1 MRVLNSGFILL
12 LRWQFLGI
20 KPLIPLYVIAQVLLA
35 VGIIMGFP
43 FLIPNITDEV
53 TIYLTTG
60 APTIIL
66 LSVGLVILP
75 QGVAETKSNGTL
87 DFMLSWPLPRLY
99 YVLAESIIWLL
110 MTLPGVFIALFI
122 ASIRF
127 DITLSITY
135 TTFPVLILTGLTAI
149 GIGYAFTL
157 WLKPLVAELLSQILI
172 FAILLFS
179 PINFPP
185 ERLPSWLA
193 TVHEFLPIQYMADLV
208 RASLAP
214 DYFDQNWYVFLVLG
228 TWFILSFTLCYLA
241 ITKRD

>member
-1 MRVLNSGFILL
+1 MRVLNSGFMLL
-12 LRWQFLGI
+12 LRWQCLRI
-20 KPLIPLYVIAQVLLA
+20 KPLILLYVIAQILLA
-35 VGIIMGFP
+35 VGIIIGFP
-43 FLIPNITDEV
+43 FLIPNMTDEV
-53 TIYLTTG
+53 AIYLTTG

-75 QGVAETKSNGTL
+75 QGVTETKSNGTL
-87 DFMLSWPLPRLY
+87 DYMLSWPLPRLY
-99 YVLAESIIWLL
+99 YVLVESIIWIL
-110 MTLPGVFIALFI
+110 MTLPGIFIALFF
-122 ASIRF
+122 ATIRF

-157 WLKPLVAELLSQILI
+157 WLNPLVAELLSQILI

-185 ERLPSWLA
+185 ERLPNWLA
-193 TVHEFLPIQYMADLV
+193 KVHEFLPIQYMADLV
-208 RASLAP
+208 RSSLAP
-214 DYFDQNWYVFLVLG
+214 GYFEHKWYVYLILSA
-228 TWFILSFTLCYLA
+228 WFILSFTLCYLA

>member
-75 QGVAETKSNGTL
+75 YGVAETKSNGTL
-87 DFMLSWPLPRLY
+87 DIMLSCPLPTLY
-99 YVLAESIIWLL
+99 YVLAEL
-110 MTLPGVFIALFI
+110 A
-122 ASIRF
+122 
-127 DITLSITY
+127 
-135 TTFPVLILTGLTAI
+135 LILLC
-149 GIGYAFTL
+149 
-157 WLKPLVAELLSQILI
+157 PLHTQTFLL
-172 FAILLFS
+172 
-179 PINFPP
+179 
-185 ERLPSWLA
+185 
-193 TVHEFLPIQYMADLV
+193 
-208 RASLAP
+208 
-214 DYFDQNWYVFLVLG
+214 
-228 TWFILSFTLCYLA
+228 
-241 ITKRD
+241 

>member
-135 TTFPVLILTGLTAI
+135 TTFSFLIFSFFYEFCLGF
-149 GIGYAFTL
+149 AFTL
-157 WLKPLVAELLSQILI
+157 L
-172 FAILLFS
+172 FILL
-179 PINFPP
+179 
-185 ERLPSWLA
+185 
-193 TVHEFLPIQYMADLV
+193 
-208 RASLAP
+208 
-214 DYFDQNWYVFLVLG
+214 
-228 TWFILSFTLCYLA
+228 
-241 ITKRD
+241 